1 MNYKVELTWDE
12 LRTLSIELGFLIDE
26 YTKKAD
32 NAHELKSET
41 EDYWCHAADNIKP
54 ILEKIDS
61 ALNVARP

>member
-12 LRTLSIELGFLIDE
+12 LRALSIELGFLIDE

-32 NAHELKSET
+32 NAHEAKSET
-41 EDYWCHAADNIKP
+41 EDYWHHVADNIKP